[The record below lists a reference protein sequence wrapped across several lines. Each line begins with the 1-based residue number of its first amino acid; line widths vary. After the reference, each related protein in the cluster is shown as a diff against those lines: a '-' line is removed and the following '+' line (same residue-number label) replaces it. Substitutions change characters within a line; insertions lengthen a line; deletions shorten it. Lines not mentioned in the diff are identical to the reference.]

1 MALIAAL
8 IIGVLALP
16 PVRAALEGEMI
27 LHMLVQIP
35 LLAVAG
41 GIAAA
46 SLPCRWRASA
56 ASWNGLGVTGTLMA
70 LIVSTWWMVPRAL
83 DGALSSGI
91 MEVMK
96 FLSVPLFVGAPVALS
111 WGELP
116 FVGKGFVVA
125 NVLPMWAVVGW
136 LYIAAP
142 ARVCN
147 YYLVDQQVTAGY
159 GLILLSIATAVAVVH
174 IGSFTAAGSR
184 RESDPDI
191 K

>member
-1 MALIAAL
+1 MALIAGL
-8 IIGVLALP
+8 VIGVLALP

-41 GIAAA
+41 GVAVLA
-46 SLPCRWRASA
+46 LPRRWRASA
-56 ASWNGLGVTGTLMA
+56 ALWNRLGVTGTLMA

-83 DGALSSGI
+83 DGALSSGV

-96 FLSVPLFVGAPVALS
+96 FVSVPLLVGAPVALS

-116 FVGKGFVVA
+116 FVGKGFVLA

-136 LYIAAP
+136 LYVAAP
-142 ARVCN
+142 VRVCN

-159 GLILLSIATAVAVVH
+159 GLFLLSIAAAVAVVS
-174 IGSFTAAGSR
+174 IGSFTEPRVSAGESYSR
-184 RESDPDI
+184 
-191 K
+191 